1 MFPVAS
7 ETGDTEGYLVSLTK
21 ISGKEKNYELMEYIN
36 DINCEYAKV
45 LAESRHGTAF
55 HHLRMDT

>member
-21 ISGKEKNYELMEYIN
+21 ISGKEKNYELIEYIN
-36 DINCEYAKV
+36 DI
-45 LAESRHGTAF
+45 
-55 HHLRMDT
+55 M